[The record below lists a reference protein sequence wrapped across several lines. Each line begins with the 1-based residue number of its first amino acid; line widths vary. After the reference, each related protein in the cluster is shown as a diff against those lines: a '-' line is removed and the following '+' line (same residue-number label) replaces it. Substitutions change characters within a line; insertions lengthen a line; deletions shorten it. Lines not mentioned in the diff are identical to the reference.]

1 MTDKIRLLGLSF
13 YGYHGVSASEQETGR
28 MYEVDCEIEVD
39 LAKAGQ
45 SDHLEDTI
53 NYEAVYNCIRES
65 VEEKK
70 YYLLEKLA
78 EEISQKILDKFAVN
92 QVTLRIRKM
101 NPPIAGH
108 IQAVE
113 VEICRQQN

>member
-1 MTDKIRLLGLSF
+1 MSDKIRLIGLSF

-28 MYEVDCEIEVD
+28 MYEVDCEVEKD
-39 LAKAGQ
+39 LNKACQ
-45 SDHLEDTI
+45 SDNLEHTI
-53 NYEAVYNCIRES
+53 NYQSIYNTIRES
-65 VEEKK
+65 VEDKK
-70 YYLLEKLA
+70 YSLLEKLA
-78 EEISQKILDKFAVN
+78 GEIAQKILDKFDIN

-108 IQAVE
+108 IHCVE